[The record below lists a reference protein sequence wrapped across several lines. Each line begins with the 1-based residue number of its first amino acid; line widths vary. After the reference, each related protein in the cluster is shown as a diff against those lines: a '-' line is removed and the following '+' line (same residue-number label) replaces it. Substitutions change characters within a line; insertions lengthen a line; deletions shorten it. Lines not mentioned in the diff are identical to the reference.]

1 MIRDKQNSE
10 DDLLLEPAVRPKA
23 AGASFVTAAAV
34 FFAFLILLA
43 LLPGGLGQVA
53 GVVRNEL
60 DIPALVNFGTGLSQ
74 PAPVPA
80 APASPGAGPGAAVPV
95 VMPGLIPF
103 SPTKPQ
109 SFSGRVAQIVS
120 LGADVGWGQMHI
132 WVNDGSGNL
141 REISLAPLWYLQQ
154 TGCANFENARVYGVG
169 YQFDPSRPNAEL
181 YAKSITVNGKTCLLR
196 DDEGLALWGNPT
208 R

>member
-1 MIRDKQNSE
+1 MIKHKQTSE
-10 DDLLLEPAVRPKA
+10 DDDLGPPDRPKISGMSLLA
-23 AGASFVTAAAV
+23 AMAV
-34 FFAFLILLA
+34 FLVFLVLLA
-43 LLPGGLGQVA
+43 LLPGQFGQVA

-60 DIPALVNFGTGLSQ
+60 DIPAMVNFGASGAP
-74 PAPVPA
+74 PAPA
-80 APASPGAGPGAAVPV
+80 LAPGAAVPV
-95 VMPGLIPF
+95 AMPGLIPF

-109 SFSGRVAQIVS
+109 PFGGRVTQVAS

-132 WVNDGSGNL
+132 WVNDGSAL

-154 TGCANFENARVYGVG
+154 VGCGNLENARVNGAG
-169 YQFDPSRPNAEL
+169 FQFDPSRPNAEL
-181 YAKSITVNGKTCLLR
+181 YAKYVIVDGQKCLLR

>member
-1 MIRDKQNSE
+1 MIKNKEPFE
-10 DDLLLEPAVRPKA
+10 DEFLDSPIRPKVSGVSVL
-23 AGASFVTAAAV
+23 AGFVV
-34 FFAFLILLA
+34 FLIFLILLA
-43 LLPGGLGQVA
+43 LVPGQFGQFA

-60 DIPALVNFGTGLSQ
+60 DIPAMVNFG
-74 PAPVPA
+74 
-80 APASPGAGPGAAVPV
+80 ASVGTPSPPPSTTAGGVAVPV

-109 SFSGRVAQIVS
+109 PFGGRVTQVAS
-120 LGADVGWGQMHI
+120 LGADIGWGQMHI
-132 WVNDGSGNL
+132 WINNGANL

-154 TGCANFENARVYGVG
+154 VGCANLDNARVNGVG
-169 YQFDPSRPNAEL
+169 FQFDPSRLNAEL
-181 YAKSITVNGKTCLLR
+181 YAKYVIIDGQKCLLR